1 MSNASTAKQSR
12 KLYELVYDSQ
22 TLTTM
27 LRKFESAF
35 NNATRGSFKIAT
47 DGRDGLSFM
56 IEQNSEHVSRL
67 LLSKI
72 FTQKRIDRFVE
83 NTREMGFLLLRG
95 KSATGF
101 LDIATGY
108 SFKFSLPGLDLR
120 MEENAGLLHDTG
132 SESNGYAILGLKADQ
147 LTLDLP
153 G

>member
-1 MSNASTAKQSR
+1 
-12 KLYELVYDSQ
+12 
-22 TLTTM
+22 M

-35 NNATRGSFKIAT
+35 NNATRGRFKIST
-47 DGRDGLSFM
+47 DGRDGLSFV
-56 IEQNSEHVSRL
+56 IEHNSQHVSRL

-95 KSATGF
+95 QNATGF
-101 LDIATGY
+101 LDLATGY
-108 SFKFSLPGLDLR
+108 SFKFSLPGLGLR

-132 SESNGYAILGLKADQ
+132 SESNGFSTSGLRADQ
-147 LTLDLP
+147 LILDIQ